1 MTTVP
6 YEEDPA
12 AARRSPVKGQRL
24 QLRHGEGDKH
34 RLTSLQGLAALSL
47 DALSSVAYGPE
58 EVALVLAAA
67 GTAAIAAAL
76 PVVIVI
82 AGLLLVLVLSYRQV
96 IAAHPE
102 GGGSYGV
109 AKKELGRWP
118 SLIAAAALIVDYV
131 LTVAVSLAA
140 AAASLASAFP
150 FLRPYP
156 VETCLVGVILL
167 TIVNLFGI
175 SDSARVLMLPTALFI
190 VSILGVVVL
199 GLARS
204 APAAVVGAPEHIPV
218 TESLGVLLVLRAFSS
233 GCSSLTGVEAIAN
246 GVPMF
251 RRPRVQRAQRTELM
265 LGVLLGVM
273 LIGLA
278 VLIRR
283 DSVMPREGVT
293 ILAQLTAGA
302 YGTGWAYYA
311 TNIVVAL
318 GLGLAANT
326 SFGGLPVLLSLLARD
341 RRLPSLFAL
350 RTERP
355 VYRYGVMAVGLSA
368 ALLLIA
374 VGGDTHRLIPM
385 FAVGVFIGFT
395 ISQVGM
401 VRHWTRLRPA
411 HWSGNALLNGTG
423 AVLTSIAAVV
433 LLVSKFTEGAW
444 VVAIVIPVLI
454 LLFVRIERYYTQV
467 RFEIGVGRTPPRPT
481 RPPAVTDPGTKIII
495 PIGSITA
502 LTERT
507 VSAAMALGGDIVLV
521 SVAATEAEQDALH
534 EAWTRWNPGIHLEII
549 YNPSRTLVRPLL
561 HYIQS
566 VHSAGYWTIVL
577 LPIVEPRKF
586 RYRILHNQR
595 GLLLAAALR
604 ERSDVL
610 VCLLPFHLGP

>member
-549 YNPSRTLVRPLL
+549 YNPSRTLVRPRH